1 MSNNTQQPV
10 MFNRFDEVI
19 FKPITNEIKKYKAII
34 FDDSIKERNQT
45 THFLVFEDSSILDVI
60 KIDKSKIIKSDKQYT
75 QTRKDPHLS
84 PSMQEKINYSIGLSY
99 PSDDPKQKNNNNNK
113 LFMKITFED
122 NNNNNNTVVYM
133 QNKIN
138 SQLLGDQKINLKPVH
153 VNPKN
158 KSIRLYENKHNQ
170 PVKVTPKILE
180 IEQDMAEFNK
190 TCEDGIA
197 KLTAAWNAEVEMEY
211 LKQKGDFDDTIFR
224 FGRNKSSGRVGGI
237 KSRRKSRRK

>member
-1 MSNNTQQPV
+1 MNNNTQQPL
-10 MFNRFDEVI
+10 MFYRFDEVI

-99 PSDDPKQKNNNNNK
+99 PSDDPKKKNNK

-122 NNNNNNTVVYM
+122 NNNTVVYM

-138 SQLLGDQKINLKPVH
+138 SQILGDQKINLKPVH

-170 PVKVTPKILE
+170 PVKVTPKIME

-197 KLTAAWNAEVEMEY
+197 KLTETWNAEVGMEY
-211 LKQKGDFDDTIFR
+211 FKQNGDFNDTIFR
-224 FGRNKSSGRVGGI
+224 LRRKKSSGRVGGI